1 MLDDFGQRIRD
12 IILSEMDL
20 SRELSDEEICDL
32 IGSVVS
38 REARDR
44 PMTIKDRAELE
55 RTIFNS
61 LRKLDVLQELVDD
74 RDVTE
79 IMVNGPNDIFYEK
92 AGRIQRFKGHFSSEE
107 KLEDVIQQIVGRHNR
122 VVNQASPIVDTRL
135 SDGSRVN
142 IVLNPISIGGS
153 AVSIRKFPEHPMSME
168 RLVEIEALSPEV
180 ARLLQILTQAKYNIF
195 ISGGTGSGKTTF
207 LNALSQYIP
216 DDERIITIE
225 DSAELQLL
233 GAKNIVRLET
243 RNANTDGVTPITI
256 RDLIRTALRMRPDR
270 IIVGECRGAEA
281 LDMLQAM
288 NTGHD
293 GSLSTGH
300 ANSPHDI
307 ISRIETMVLQ
317 GQDFPLNAIRQQIA
331 SGIDI
336 IVQLG
341 RLRDKSRR
349 VLEISEVD
357 GFMDGEIVLHTLYR
371 FEEKNT
377 ISDMLKNMERIT
389 VAELVKRTGLSRGF
403 FYKNELIRR
412 EMDDA
417 IHRQEAIFKNR
428 HPVAMDR
435 KLENSVIELKIEL
448 LKAKA
453 ENEKLAEQNQELK
466 RKNELLQ
473 QELEKLNK
481 RVSRK
486 EISVLKKL

>member
-1 MLDDFGQRIRD
+1 MLDELGIRIRD
-12 IILSEMDL
+12 VVLSEIDL
-20 SRELSDEEICDL
+20 SKELSDEEICDL
-32 IGSVVS
+32 IGIAVS
-38 REARDR
+38 KEAREI
-44 PMTIKDRAELE
+44 PMTLRQRADLE
-55 RTIFNS
+55 RIIFNS
-61 LRKLDVLQELVDD
+61 LRKLDILQELVDD
-74 RDVTE
+74 KAVTE
-79 IMVNGPNDIFYEK
+79 IMVNGPNEIFYEK
-92 AGRIQRFKGHFSSEE
+92 AGRIYEFDGHFSSEE

-168 RLVEIEALSPEV
+168 KLIDIESISPEAAGV
-180 ARLLQILTQAKYNIF
+180 LQTLTQAKYNIF

-225 DSAELQLL
+225 DSAELQLV

-243 RNANTDGVTPITI
+243 RNSNTDGVTPITI

-300 ANSPHDI
+300 ANSPADA
-307 ISRIETMVLQ
+307 ISRIEVMTLM
-317 GQDFPLNAIRQQIA
+317 GAEEMPLKAIRQQVA

-336 IVQLG
+336 IVQPG

-349 VLEISEVD
+349 VLEISEID
-357 GFMDGEIVLHTLYR
+357 SFTDGEIMLNSLYH
-371 FEEKNT
+371 FEE
-377 ISDMLKNMERIT
+377 SGVDEDGRILGQ
-389 VAELVKRTGLSRGF
+389 LVKTGTL
-403 FYKNELIRR
+403 
-412 EMDDA
+412 
-417 IHRQEAIFKNR
+417 R
-428 HPVAMDR
+428 HTQ
-435 KLENSVIELKIEL
+435 KLCAAGLKI
-448 LKAKA
+448 
-453 ENEKLAEQNQELK
+453 
-466 RKNELLQ
+466 
-473 QELEKLNK
+473 
-481 RVSRK
+481 
-486 EISVLKKL
+486 

>member
-1 MLDDFGQRIRD
+1 MLDELGLRIRD
-12 IILSEMDL
+12 VVLSEIDL
-20 SRELSDEEICDL
+20 SKELSDEEICDL
-32 IGSVVS
+32 IGMAVS
-38 REARDR
+38 KEAREI
-44 PMTIKDRAELE
+44 PMTLRQRADLE
-55 RTIFNS
+55 RIIFNS
-61 LRKLDVLQELVDD
+61 LRKLDILQELVDD
-74 RDVTE
+74 KDVTE
-79 IMVNGPNDIFYEK
+79 IMVNGPNEIFYEK
-92 AGRIQRFKGHFSSEE
+92 AGRIYEFNGHFSSEE

-168 RLVEIEALSPEV
+168 KLIDIESISPEAAWV
-180 ARLLQILTQAKYNIF
+180 LQILTQAKYNIF

-225 DSAELQLL
+225 DSAELQLV

-243 RNANTDGVTPITI
+243 RNSNTDGVTPITI

-300 ANSPHDI
+300 ANSPADA
-307 ISRIETMVLQ
+307 ISRIEVMTLM
-317 GQDFPLNAIRQQIA
+317 GAEEMPLKAIRQQVA

-349 VLEISEVD
+349 VLEISEID
-357 GFMDGEIVLHTLYR
+357 SFTDGEIMLNSLYH
-371 FEEKNT
+371 FEE
-377 ISDMLKNMERIT
+377 SGVDDDGRILGQ
-389 VAELVKRTGLSRGF
+389 LVKTGTL
-403 FYKNELIRR
+403 
-412 EMDDA
+412 
-417 IHRQEAIFKNR
+417 R
-428 HPVAMDR
+428 HTQ
-435 KLENSVIELKIEL
+435 KLCAAGLKI
-448 LKAKA
+448 
-453 ENEKLAEQNQELK
+453 
-466 RKNELLQ
+466 
-473 QELEKLNK
+473 
-481 RVSRK
+481 
-486 EISVLKKL
+486 